1 MSSLIRLLKRGRI
14 SQYYHLCSALRF
26 LMSCVTSLLHNR
38 KPALYSLPFFFISS
52 QLVFRRR
59 CMDLFVYSPICC
71 CFCDVT
77 TLTNKVHANIYKCA
91 HTHIQS
97 HSVGMR
103 SSKVTFL
110 VCIVLRPNSWTK
122 SRQKS

>member
-1 MSSLIRLLKRGRI
+1 MFNFEI
-14 SQYYHLCSALRF
+14 SDVLY
-26 LMSCVTSLLHNR
+26 VTSLLHNR

-91 HTHIQS
+91 HTR
-97 HSVGMR
+97 SVAFSRGMR

-122 SRQKS
+122 YRQKSSEFFSLLFTVTSTALH